1 MGHNIPHGLNLT
13 PGDGRVLGAE
23 LLGELA
29 DQFGDLKDAERSGI
43 SLNRVC

>member
-29 DQFGDLKDAERSGI
+29 DQFADLKDAECSGI
-43 SLNRVC
+43 PVNRI

>member
-1 MGHNIPHGLNLT
+1 MGQNIPRGLNLT

-29 DQFGDLKDAERSGI
+29 DQFANLKDAERSGI
-43 SLNRVC
+43 SVNRI